1 MPPVPR
7 RPARRSATRPLRPAA
22 KPSAPPPTLRPF
34 QQEDVNFIR
43 EHGYNVLV
51 ANAQGTGKTPL
62 SLSCIAGDRK
72 KLTPTI
78 IVCPA
83 SVVTNWCRE
92 AKKWVP
98 GATIH
103 AVSDLGSRMP
113 KRRVDIFVVSWA
125 ILADRY
131 LDLCAV
137 RPQFLVADECH
148 YVKESESLRSQAFKI
163 VSRRTPHKILLSGT
177 PLVNRPSELATIK
190 AYFGLPDGVEVPVIR
205 RLLEDVLPEIPPKTR
220 STVPIRL
227 RPKDEKEYRKA
238 ETEFAEWLE
247 EELKQRLSRGEAKAA
262 AERALAAEALTKTGY
277 LRRMLGIA
285 KVPAAVDWISKA
297 VRLGEPV
304 VVFCEHQEVV
314 SRLQKH
320 LTKQRIRHVTID
332 GAATRKQRQYAID
345 AFQAGLVPVLI
356 GTKAAKEGIT
366 LTRARNLLFVERY
379 FTSADEEQAEDRI
392 RRYSQKHPTTIWFL
406 HAHGTLDDRLQE
418 IIETKRKLVAE
429 HLGSAEIEES
439 DEAAVLSII
448 TAWHNLAA
456 KHVQPEV
463 EPTDL
468 GLGKPMPPLPD
479 PASCYQ
485 LVFKRP
491 RWSKAAALAW
501 MGMHGFRA
509 RDAQEGMSA
518 LRATTLPL
526 PMFIPGRFQTVQVS
540 AEIHAVIGVR
550 KPVPKGAKPARG
562 AKRVKAGAR
571 KKPVRSTPSAP
582 RTPPLLR
589 R

>member
-1 MPPVPR
+1 V
-7 RPARRSATRPLRPAA
+7 
-22 KPSAPPPTLRPF
+22 
-34 QQEDVNFIR
+34 DFIC
-43 EHGYNVLV
+43 EHDYNVLV
-51 ANAQGTGKTPL
+51 ANAQGTGKTVVA
-62 SLSCIAGDRK
+62 LSCVARGRK

-131 LDLCAV
+131 LDLCSV
-137 RPQFLVADECH
+137 KPQFLVIDECH
-148 YVKESESLRSQAFKI
+148 YAKAGSDTLRGQAFGILAK
-163 VSRRTPHKILLSGT
+163 RTPHMVMLSGT

-190 AYFGLPDGVEVPVIR
+190 AFFNVAGEVPTIR

-238 ETEFAEWLE
+238 ETEFADWLE

-304 VVFCEHQEVV
+304 VVFAEHQEVV
-314 SRLQKH
+314 TRLQKF

-332 GAATRKQRQYAID
+332 GGAGRKQRQYAID
-345 AFQAGLVPVLI
+345 AFQAGVVPVLI

-392 RRYSQKHPTTIWFL
+392 RRYGQKHPTTIWFL

-562 AKRVKAGAR
+562 VKRAKAGAR
-571 KKPVRSTPSAP
+571 KKAVRSTPSAP